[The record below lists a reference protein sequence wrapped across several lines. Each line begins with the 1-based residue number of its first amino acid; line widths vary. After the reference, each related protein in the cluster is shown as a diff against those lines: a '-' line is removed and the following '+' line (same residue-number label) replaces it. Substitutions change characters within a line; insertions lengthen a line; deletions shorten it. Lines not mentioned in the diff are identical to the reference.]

1 MSAFDRLPLNSL
13 RVFEAV
19 ATALSFSEAAE
30 SLNVTP
36 AAVSMQIKSLEDY
49 LQVPLFRRGSRTI
62 ELTAEGTQLLPS
74 VRNAL
79 DELRRGVQR
88 LRADRSGGPL
98 NVSMLASF
106 LQRWFVGRMPGF
118 FDKFPDIDLRIHTS
132 GSMVDFATTD
142 FHVAIRYGLG
152 VWTGLHSEKLIEDW
166 LLPVGA
172 PALVRKLGNVD
183 SPKGLARYSLLQ
195 SESEPWTL
203 WTDAQDAAAICARGP
218 ALDDSAAIL
227 NAAEHGHGLAL
238 ARWSLVAGDIEKGRL
253 VPASKTFVAHTRGYY
268 FVCPENYLKTPKV
281 GHLRD
286 WLRGEAAKFP
296 SPTVALAKAGQHNV
310 PWNAKEHK

>member
-1 MSAFDRLPLNSL
+1 VSAFDRLPLNSL

-30 SLNVTP
+30 ALNVTP

-49 LQVPLFRRGSRTI
+49 LQVPLFRRSARSI

-74 VRNAL
+74 VRSAL

-98 NVSMLASF
+98 NVSMLPSF
-106 LQRWFVGRMPGF
+106 LQRWFVERMPRF
-118 FDKFPDIDLRIHTS
+118 FDKFPDIDLRIHSSTAT
-132 GSMVDFATTD
+132 VDFTTTD
-142 FHVAIRYGLG
+142 FHVAIRYAKAG
-152 VWTGLHSEKLIEDW
+152 WPGLHSEKLLDDW
-166 LLPVGA
+166 LLPVGE

-183 SPKGLARYSLLQ
+183 TPKGFARYELLH
-195 SESEPWTL
+195 SESEPWNL
-203 WTDAQDAAAICARGP
+203 WTNAGGAAEIASRGA

-238 ARWSLVAGDIEKGRL
+238 ARWSLVAGDIERGRL
-253 VPASKTFVAHTRGYY
+253 VPASKKFIPHSRAYF
-268 FVCPENYLKTPKV
+268 FVCPESYLTTPKV
-281 GHLRD
+281 GHLRK
-286 WLRGEAAKFP
+286 WLFGEAAKFP
-296 SPTVALAKAGQHNV
+296 SPKSS
-310 PWNAKEHK
+310 P